1 MDRRTRWLVW
11 GVYVVLWTALLVMP
25 AGAINRLSP
34 PEILLGSKYLIAKS
48 LHVTAYAVM
57 ALLCGWLHISSRF
70 RWLLIFFLMGH
81 ATLTEMIQ
89 FHVPEL
95 RRSGELNDVAFDQFG
110 ITLGLLLSWSWWV
123 KKDEPADE

>member
-34 PEILLGSKYLIAKS
+34 AEILLGSKYLIAKS

-57 ALLCGWLHISSRF
+57 TLLCGWLHVSSRF
-70 RWLLIFFLMGH
+70 RWLLMFFLMGH

-95 RRSGELNDVAFDQFG
+95 GRSGELNDVAFDQFG

-123 KKDEPADE
+123 KKDEPVDE